1 MVTFLVIG
9 QRQEVGGQR
18 AALIGERFKGQDL
31 TLEVKRV
38 NGGQPVVDGV
48 ARGGGGGCLPPLFS
62 SPCPPLAAVKQPSTN
77 LC

>member
-38 NGGQPVVDGV
+38 NGGPACG
-48 ARGGGGGCLPPLFS
+48 
-62 SPCPPLAAVKQPSTN
+62 
-77 LC
+77 